1 MDTPIIIK
9 AKGFS
14 DLLSQLAAR
23 VDMPGRCQDLIND
36 ENERR
41 DRIVESVMEQTIKAG
56 EK

>member
-23 VDMPGRCQDLIND
+23 GDMPGSCQDLIND